1 VLRHRRE
8 RLTVAPQQKDLT
20 MTRIT
25 GTAVAA
31 VAALALAGCGSA
43 KPAASPH
50 PADLAHRIPG
60 FYTYTAI
67 EATMFAREEGNCTLV
82 RDGSS
87 VDIASFA
94 SQDNQHNWLRVAQ
107 GFGGIYVVGQ
117 LWIASVD
124 TQADAQA
131 VQSAIGGTIH

>member
-1 VLRHRRE
+1 
-8 RLTVAPQQKDLT
+8 
-20 MTRIT
+20 
-25 GTAVAA
+25 
-31 VAALALAGCGSA
+31 
-43 KPAASPH
+43 
-50 PADLAHRIPG
+50 
-60 FYTYTAI
+60 
-67 EATMFAREEGNCTLV
+67 MFAREEGNCTRV

-94 SQDNQHNWLRVAQ
+94 SQDNWLRVAQ